1 MINNRLGTLLLG
13 GIFVVGAVTFNT
25 LTNNSRPADIKDA
38 LNDDDIWTRPSNSE
52 ERMIMPEPK
61 PTADYAGGNKQKESG
76 ALNLSKG
83 IDADGQEYRHVP
95 NSGNYQGVYMTQ
107 SKNATG
113 FLDIFGAGKGFC
125 QGDKLSVS
133 IRAVNKQ
140 GKPVVMGRT
149 TYRSIGKPLP
159 DRLNIVLSNDMDLKI
174 SGCVVVHSVEE
185 ALGAARDVPEVMI
198 IGGASIYRQFLP
210 LARRM
215 YLTRVRHNA
224 EGDIYFPEFN
234 KNEWQE
240 ISRADFKADDK
251 NPYDYS
257 FLTFERK

>member
-140 GKPVVMGRT
+140 GKPVVMGTCIAPTATSVLRENFKDCDF
-149 TYRSIGKPLP
+149 SVHLMKDAASGKPLAYFTINRGACASYG
-159 DRLNIVLSNDMDLKI
+159 DGKADL
-174 SGCVVVHSVEE
+174 
-185 ALGAARDVPEVMI
+185 
-198 IGGASIYRQFLP
+198 ASIAGVGFWL
-210 LARRM
+210 L
-215 YLTRVRHNA
+215 
-224 EGDIYFPEFN
+224 
-234 KNEWQE
+234 K
-240 ISRADFKADDK
+240 
-251 NPYDYS
+251 
-257 FLTFERK
+257 